1 MTTWYRSTTIRTLA
15 ASVNTPQALLAE
27 LNSFFTDCAAEG
39 ASFRWQ
45 IASYQS
51 TSPFYLVLKR
61 KDASAGRVMF
71 YGASAGSISAA
82 AQLAAGGFSGING
95 YLHVCYDPTA
105 TTDTPPTSYL
115 SGNPWSAA
123 NSLGRGII
131 QCNNSNVPIHRI
143 RAYCSD
149 DGQLYLHGCAQN
161 SAHYYN
167 VHVGPIFRAASG
179 GTAIYEGVCVQGA
192 RSPTGQ
198 PPVDILDANPSGT
211 VPANQNGF
219 GNPELTQA
227 GLSGSTQFSFCSAYV
242 GGAWYQINRVTG
254 QRFGAATMSDST
266 NRMHFIPIF
275 WAVTPDSAAVVPWVL
290 KSKNLGA
297 GPCRTLDAVLVDNA
311 AATRGFY
318 IGYHGTQGTDR
329 TALSILNDDI

>member
-15 ASVNTPQALLAE
+15 AAVSTPQALLAE
-27 LNSFFTDCAAEG
+27 LNSFFADCANEG

-45 IASYQS
+45 VASYQS

-71 YGASAGSISAA
+71 YGNSTGSISAA
-82 AQLAAGGFSGING
+82 AQLAAGNFAGTNGF
-95 YLHVCYDPTA
+95 LHVCYDPTA
-105 TTDTPPTSYL
+105 TADAPPTSYL

-131 QCNNSNVPIHRI
+131 QCNNSNTPIHRI

-161 SAHYYN
+161 SGHYYN

-179 GTAIYEGVCVQGA
+179 GTTVYEGLCVQGFRNPA
-192 RSPTGQ
+192 TVPTEILEAHPTGS
-198 PPVDILDANPSGT
+198 P
-211 VPANQNGF
+211 PANQNAF
-219 GNPELTQA
+219 GNPELTTA
-227 GLSGSTQFSFCSAYV
+227 GLSGSTQFAFCSAYLS
-242 GGAWYQINRVTG
+242 GAWYQLNRVTG
-254 QRFGAATMSDST
+254 QRFAASAMSDST
-266 NRMHFIPIF
+266 NRMHFIPLF
-275 WAVTPDSAAVVPWVL
+275 WAVTSDSAAVIPWVL
-290 KSKNLGA
+290 KSKNLGV
-297 GPCRTLDAVLVDNA
+297 GPCRTLDAILVDNA
-311 AATRGFY
+311 AVTRGFY